1 MGDAAWPSGKV
12 VLMCPSHGYL
22 LYLEAKNIC
31 TRHSSDSDKGEIV
44 KECISP
50 DFSIANDRILFQNA
64 LSTLLTSLGVSQGQQ
79 DPGSQAKALKFCL
92 SISSLSLFSL
102 CVSVIPPWPDNL
114 FTHGD
119 KRAACNPQLTFFQTK
134 IPKNSLPVWYFVAKV
149 QNPVSGSAW
158 VVLPSLKQL
167 WQPSK
172 WYTLFD
178 QAESCLHPWCW
189 GWGKLSELRV
199 EGEWMSKIKSRWFP
213 QKQGMDPGQT
223 DRRKWSTK
231 MCCNMNQKNQSE
243 VAQSCPTLRGP
254 MDGSPPGSSIHGIFQ
269 ARVLEWGAISF
280 SRRSSQP
287 RNWTQVSHIIGRCFT
302 VWATREVL
310 QCEGTLKTR

>member
-134 IPKNSLPVWYFVAKV
+134 IPKKSLPIWFFWQKYRTQSQA
-149 QNPVSGSAW
+149 
-158 VVLPSLKQL
+158 QL
-167 WQPSK
+167 E
-172 WYTLFD
+172 LF
-178 QAESCLHPWCW
+178 SHP
-189 GWGKLSELRV
+189 
-199 EGEWMSKIKSRWFP
+199 
-213 QKQGMDPGQT
+213 
-223 DRRKWSTK
+223 
-231 MCCNMNQKNQSE
+231 
-243 VAQSCPTLRGP
+243 
-254 MDGSPPGSSIHGIFQ
+254 
-269 ARVLEWGAISF
+269 
-280 SRRSSQP
+280 
-287 RNWTQVSHIIGRCFT
+287 
-302 VWATREVL
+302 
-310 QCEGTLKTR
+310 